1 MWRLIKWLFFLAIV
15 GALVMYFT
23 GWKLG
28 GKTIQEHLKPV
39 LEKKVVKEGIK
50 DVRSLLGEGLKAAG
64 EAISE
69 DVTDDEKKQL
79 NDMVNEELK
88 KGKPVT
94 MPPGQTSLAP
104 STNSA
109 ATYVEEQTGRP
120 SVKSMEAMPP
130 TESQGAEGTGI
141 QEKGVGQ

>member
-1 MWRLIKWLFFLAIV
+1 MFRLIKWIFFLAIV
-15 GALVMYFT
+15 GSLVMYFT

-69 DVTDDEKKQL
+69 DVTDDEKQQL
-79 NDMVNEELK
+79 DNMVKEELK

-94 MPPGQTSLAP
+94 MPPGQMPLAP
-104 STNSA
+104 SANSA

-120 SVKSMEAMPP
+120 SVKSMEAMPQ
-130 TESQGAEGTGI
+130 TENQDAGASGI
-141 QEKGVGQ
+141 QEKGVGR